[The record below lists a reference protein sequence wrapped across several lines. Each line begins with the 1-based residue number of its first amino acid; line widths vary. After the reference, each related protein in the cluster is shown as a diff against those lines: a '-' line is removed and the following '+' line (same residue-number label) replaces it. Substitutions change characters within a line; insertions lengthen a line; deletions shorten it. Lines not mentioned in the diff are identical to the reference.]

1 MTEPI
6 KKKRGRQLGSKNKPR
21 AKNVTEFKALADMG
35 TAFAE
40 SAYRILSSDPDKP
53 VTPKTKMEVLV
64 LSCFTRA
71 IDPEDKTAHQFAKLL
86 FERAIPQRKQV
97 EHLGELDAQ
106 RLGVNINVI
115 TNKAKEIIDE
125 SITIEHESVNGKESS
140 GPELLS
146 DGKTH

>member
-1 MTEPI
+1 MHYHSQCI
-6 KKKRGRQLGSKNKPR
+6 QQQFQRNINQIYSNR
-21 AKNVTEFKALADMG
+21 
-35 TAFAE
+35 
-40 SAYRILSSDPDKP
+40 YRK
-53 VTPKTKMEVLV
+53 
-64 LSCFTRA
+64 RA

-125 SITIEHESVNGKESS
+125 SITIEHESVGRQESH
-140 GPELLS
+140 GPERLS
-146 DGKTH
+146 DGKTHQRQSESDTSV